1 MVHLMA
7 LHLVGLSVGLVQAFQ
22 FLVSNR
28 HYGAVARMEVH
39 ANGIVY
45 DFEILQIGA
54 FRKLILAFHIYIVHQ
69 DVLVRTYQREDA
81 GTFYSFFRLLLII
94 FRFCP
99 LSGSQGGGGCLFN
112 SIAVSFRFI
121 EQVVKSVFIND
132 VSVNTGF
139 AILRKEQSFGF
150 SLYIGEI
157 FVGVCV
163 INNVRAIAMLH

>member
-99 LSGSQGGGGCLFN
+99 LSGSQGGGGCFLIPLP
-112 SIAVSFRFI
+112 SP
-121 EQVVKSVFIND
+121 SV
-132 VSVNTGF
+132 
-139 AILRKEQSFGF
+139 L
-150 SLYIGEI
+150 
-157 FVGVCV
+157 
-163 INNVRAIAMLH
+163 

>member
-1 MVHLMA
+1 
-7 LHLVGLSVGLVQAFQ
+7 
-22 FLVSNR
+22 
-28 HYGAVARMEVH
+28 MEVH

-99 LSGSQGGGGCLFN
+99 LSGSQGGGGCFLDA
-112 SIAVSFRFI
+112 IAVSFRFI
-121 EQVVKSVFIND
+121 EQVVKSVFVND
-132 VSVNTGF
+132 VSVNTGL
-139 AILRKEQSFGF
+139 AILREEQSFGF
-150 SLYIGEI
+150 SFYIGEI

-163 INNVRAIAMLH
+163 INNVRAVAMLH